1 MTVMNAVAWCGI
13 MFLLAAVIRVVV
25 KPIGRMVIPSA
36 IIGGIIGCILMNTCG
51 LWQVESADFSPIS
64 THMYTFLFIN
74 MGLTAK
80 LPKTGN
86 ETKLYA
92 GGIKGMRQRM
102 GDSQLSG
109 IIGMG
114 AMFAV
119 IYAVQVLLAM
129 GIIAVLGKGCGMDAI
144 YGAALGFG
152 YAQGPGQAAN
162 FGAVMEGYGLENYVQ
177 VGIFFATIGFV
188 VSYIFGVPFA
198 RKGIKNGIAVSKTEM
213 SEGLIRG
220 FYEPDE
226 QVGYGKL
233 TTYGGN
239 LDTMTF
245 HIALVGLAWIC
256 GLGICK
262 LWEFTAVIPG
272 MATLASTMTGLLFFN
287 GMIAGYIIRA
297 IIYKLKLDKYLD
309 RGTQT
314 RITNAA
320 TDLMVMATFLSLN
333 LATVSKWMMPML
345 VVCVVGAVV
354 TWVIMR
360 YFGARFGGSN
370 DFERT
375 LAEFGTVTGTNATGL
390 SLVRIVD
397 PNNETTT
404 AAELGPSNAVNL
416 PACLIMVPAIFSAGA
431 GAMSKSTLA
440 ITMFIIIVTH
450 LAFMWLVGCW
460 TKKTYDMAKGEKYRD
475 GKCYQRNGEAVEE

>member
-13 MFLLAAVIRVVV
+13 MFLLAAVIRMKV
-25 KPIGRMVIPSA
+25 KALGRMVIPSA
-36 IIGGIIGCILMNTCG
+36 IIGGIIGCVLMNTCG
-51 LWQVESADFSPIS
+51 LWQVTGEDFSPIS

-80 LPKTGN
+80 LPRSGQ
-86 ETKLYA
+86 ETRLYA
-92 GGIKGMRQRM
+92 GGIRGMRQRM

-114 AMFAV
+114 CMFAV
-119 IYAVQVLLAM
+119 LYAVQVLLAM
-129 GIIAVLGKGCGMDAI
+129 GIIEILGKGCGMDSI

-162 FGAVMEGYGLENYVQ
+162 FGAVMESSGWENYVQ
-177 VGIFFATIGFV
+177 VGIFFATVGFIV
-188 VSYIFGVPFA
+188 AYIFGVPFA
-198 RKGIKNGIAVSKTEM
+198 RKGIRNGIAVSKTTM
-213 SEGLIRG
+213 SEGLMRG
-220 FYEPDE
+220 FYEPEE
-226 QVGYGKL
+226 QISYGKL

-245 HIALVGLAWIC
+245 HIALVGLAWMGGHII
-256 GLGICK
+256 GR
-262 LWEFTAVIPG
+262 LWEMTTVIPW
-272 MATLASTMTGLLFFN
+272 LSSLSSTMKGLLFFN

-297 IIYKLKLDKYLD
+297 VIYKLKLDKYLD
-309 RGTQT
+309 RGTQV

-320 TDLMVMATFLSLN
+320 TDLMVMSTFLSLN
-333 LATVSKWMMPML
+333 ISTVSRWMVPMAA
-345 VVCVVGAVV
+345 VCVVGAVV
-354 TWVIMR
+354 TWIAMR

-416 PACLIMVPAIFSAGA
+416 PACLIIVPSILQAGA
-431 GAMSKSTLA
+431 GTMSKSVLA
-440 ITMFIIIVTH
+440 ATMFVIAVSH
-450 LAFMWLVGCW
+450 LAFMWIVGCW
-460 TKKTYDMAKGEKYRD
+460 TKKTYDMSKGEKYRD
-475 GKCYQRNGEAVEE
+475 GRCYQRNGEPVDR

>member
-13 MFLLAAVIRVVV
+13 MFLLAAILRAVI
-25 KPIGRMVIPSA
+25 KPLGRMVIPSA

-51 LWQVESADFSPIS
+51 LWRVTGADFSPIS

-80 LPKTGN
+80 LPKKEG

-102 GDSQLSG
+102 GDSQVSG
-109 IIGMG
+109 IVGMG

-119 IYAVQVLLAM
+119 LYAVQVLLAM
-129 GIIAVLGKGCGMDAI
+129 GIIEVLGKGAGMDPI

-152 YAQGPGQAAN
+152 FAQGPGQAAN
-162 FGAVMEGYGLENYVQ
+162 FGAVMENYGWEHYVQ
-177 VGIFFATIGFV
+177 VGIFFAAVGFV

-198 RKGIKNGIAVSKTEM
+198 RKGMRNGIAVSKTKM
-213 SEGLIRG
+213 SESLMRG
-220 FYEPDE
+220 FYEPEE
-226 QVGYGKL
+226 QESYGKL

-245 HIALVGLAWIC
+245 HIALVGLSWMGGHIIGNIWTWVGELVGSKTLSSTIA
-256 GLGICK
+256 
-262 LWEFTAVIPG
+262 G
-272 MATLASTMTGLLFFN
+272 MLFFN
-287 GMIAGYIIRA
+287 GMIAAYIIRA
-297 IIYKLKLDKYLD
+297 IVYKLGLDRYLD

-320 TDLMVMATFLSLN
+320 TDLMVMSTFLSLN
-333 LATVSKWMMPML
+333 LATVSKWMLPML
-345 VVCVVGAVV
+345 VVCVAGALV
-354 TWVIMR
+354 TWLLMR
-360 YFGARFGGSN
+360 YFGARFGGRN

-375 LAEFGTVTGTNATGL
+375 LAEFGTATGTNATGL

-416 PACLIMVPAIFSAGA
+416 PACLIIVPTIFSAGA
-431 GAMSKSTLA
+431 GAVSKGSLA
-440 ITMFIIIVTH
+440 VTMALIAVTH
-450 LAFMWLVGCW
+450 LAFMWIVGCW
-460 TKKTYDMAKGEKYRD
+460 TKKTYSMSKGEKYRD
-475 GKCYQRNGEAVEE
+475 GKCYQRNGEPVNE